1 MNRAESILQ
10 ELRQRGFRMTAG
22 RQAIVRILADAKQ
35 PQSIQ
40 EIHEAI
46 IRQKQTINLTTVYR
60 ELDNLVQQ
68 GICRSMQFGDR
79 HARFEVSPSDHR
91 HHLVC
96 TECRTIEDVVMD
108 HDLDHVE
115 KTLKKRT
122 KFKVLNHN
130 LEFYGLC
137 EKCQ

>member
-1 MNRAESILQ
+1 MDRAETVLQ
-10 ELRQRGFRMTAG
+10 ELRQRGYRMTAG
-22 RQAIVRILADAKQ
+22 RQAIVGILAKAEQ

-40 EIHEAI
+40 EIYDAI
-46 IRQKQTINLTTVYR
+46 LRQKKTINLTTVYR
-60 ELDNLVQQ
+60 ELDTLVQE
-68 GICRSMQFGDR
+68 GLCRSMQFGDR
-79 HARFEVSPSDHR
+79 HARFEIAPTDHR

-115 KTLKKRT
+115 KTLKKQT